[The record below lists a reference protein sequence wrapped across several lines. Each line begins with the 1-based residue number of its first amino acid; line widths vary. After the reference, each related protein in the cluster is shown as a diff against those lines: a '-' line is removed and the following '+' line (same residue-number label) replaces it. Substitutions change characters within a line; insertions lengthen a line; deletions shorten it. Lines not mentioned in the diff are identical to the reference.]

1 LKIPSLK
8 ISQTGLIKYFSN
20 TSWLFL
26 ERVLRMVS
34 SLFIGVW
41 MARYLGP
48 TNFGLFS
55 YVNAYVALFA
65 VVANLGIDTI
75 VVKRLVKADSNTGP
89 LVGTS
94 FFLKLGASMLM
105 LIICGLTSFLV
116 TDTSDASL
124 LILIAATSMIFQS
137 FSVIDLFF
145 QSKVL
150 SKFVVFSNLFSLF
163 LSILV
168 KVYLLTSG
176 ASLLLFVCVVV
187 FESIVTAVSLLY
199 FYVRHGSFISDW
211 QFDLDIAKKLLV
223 DGLPLILSGLVV
235 AIYMKIDQIMIE
247 QMLDITAVGE
257 YAAAARLSEFW
268 YFIPVIISSSLFP
281 AIVNAKNI
289 SLDLYY
295 KRLQALFNLLFWL
308 SVIITITVAS
318 FSSIIID
325 FLFGSDYSGA
335 KAILVIHVYSGIFA
349 ALGISS
355 AKWFIQEELQNL
367 LFYRALLGAI
377 LNVIL
382 NLILIKKFGGIG
394 AAYATLAAQASSSYL
409 FNIFNKR
416 THKLFMMQS
425 AVIISPFLKVARR

>member
-1 LKIPSLK
+1 
-8 ISQTGLIKYFSN
+8 
-20 TSWLFL
+20 
-26 ERVLRMVS
+26 
-34 SLFIGVW
+34 

-48 TNFGLFS
+48 ADFGLFS

-75 VVKRLVKADSNTGP
+75 VIKRLVKAEDKIGS

-94 FFLKLGASMLM
+94 FVLKLGASMLM
-105 LIICGLTSFLV
+105 LMICGLTSFLA
-116 TDTSDASL
+116 TDASDTRV

-137 FSVIDLFF
+137 FNIIDLFF

-150 SKFVVFSNLFSLF
+150 SKFVVFSNVFSLF
-163 LSILV
+163 LSTLV
-168 KVYLLTSG
+168 KVYLLTSE
-176 ASLLLFVCVVV
+176 ASLLLFVCVIS
-187 FESIVTAVSLLY
+187 FDSIVTAVSLLY
-199 FYVRHGSFISDW
+199 FYVRHGSLISDW
-211 QFDLDIAKKLLV
+211 QFDLDIAKKLLM

-235 AIYMKIDQIMIE
+235 AIYMKIDQIMIG
-247 QMLDITAVGE
+247 QMLDTTAVGE

-281 AIVNAKNI
+281 AIINAKNV

-295 KRLQALFNLLFWL
+295 KRLQALYNLLFWL
-308 SVIITITVAS
+308 SVFITITVVS
-318 FSSIIID
+318 CSHIVID
-325 FLFGSDYSGA
+325 LFYGSDYLGA
-335 KAILVIHVYSGIFA
+335 EAILVIHVYSGIFA
-349 ALGISS
+349 TLGISS

-382 NLILIKKFGGIG
+382 NLILIKEFGGVG

-425 AVIISPFLKVARR
+425 LVIIAPFSKIARR